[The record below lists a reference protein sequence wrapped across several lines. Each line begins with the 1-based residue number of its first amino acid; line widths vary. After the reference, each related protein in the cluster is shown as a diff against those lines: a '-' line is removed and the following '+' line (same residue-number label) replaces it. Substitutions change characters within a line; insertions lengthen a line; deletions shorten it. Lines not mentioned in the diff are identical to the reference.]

1 MPKAPVAIVD
11 PYSAGAL
18 LAETLLERGV
28 PCLAIESSPSI
39 PAALKK
45 GYNPDAFIDVIRADD
60 NFERT
65 LDLVRQHQPS
75 HVIAGFESG
84 VELAEQLADQL
95 GLPANDPA
103 LREARRDKFLMCEA
117 VKRHGLRT
125 ALQFR
130 SSDVDEILD
139 WTREMLD
146 WPVIVK
152 PPRSVGSDQV
162 FCCQNSDEVRK
173 AAVSILSDMN
183 MLGASNTEAIVQEF
197 LEGTEYVIDMVS
209 VDAQPK
215 LTAVWQ
221 YDRPKGAREF
231 IAYDAMRLIP
241 YDGQRQ
247 TALRDYASEVLKA
260 LGICFGPSH
269 CEMIWREDGPVL
281 VEIGARLTTGMNAV
295 LSRICGGIC
304 HLDETVSAI
313 MEPEMFLTTLDT
325 QPELQQ
331 YAANVFLVPPHPGKL
346 IRTRH
351 LEDLRALPTLHSMS
365 VATQRG
371 DELKRV
377 AGLLILIGSDP
388 GAIDRDIE
396 IIRSCERDGI
406 FEVEEHGVRVPG

>member
-1 MPKAPVAIVD
+1 MVVADI
-11 PYSAGAL
+11 AG
-18 LAETLLERGV
+18 E
-28 PCLAIESSPSI
+28 
-39 PAALKK
+39 
-45 GYNPDAFIDVIRADD
+45 
-60 NFERT
+60 
-65 LDLVRQHQPS
+65 PS
-75 HVIAGFESG
+75 HEPVELHIAGRLQCCPVIAPGFGRQDPHILEAMLG
-84 VELAEQLADQL
+84 KEQVAADHGGNGHGQQHDEECDVEPAE
-95 GLPANDPA
+95 
-103 LREARRDKFLMCEA
+103 K
-117 VKRHGLRT
+117 

-388 GAIDRDIE
+388 QAIDRDIG
-396 IIRSCERDGI
+396 IIRSYERDGI
-406 FEVEEHGVRVPG
+406 FEVEESGS